1 MRDLKRV
8 CAALGIFLSKIS
20 YTQCIGQRCAN
31 SAEEEMY
38 FKSLRGWWGACT
50 LAIVACAGGKFAVAQ
65 SYQQT
70 NLVSDIQG
78 LAQNPTSGQPDTQL
92 VNPWGLVATPTSPW
106 WIADN
111 NAGVSTLYN
120 GQGMKQGLVVNIPS
134 PAPAVAGT
142 PTGVVFTGAS
152 NFTFQANGKT
162 AGSVFTFVT
171 EDGTIVA
178 WGPGI
183 NPQDLPND
191 AFIVVNNSS
200 SPNAAEGAVYKGA
213 TIAQLTAGGPSYL
226 YVTNI
231 RAGRIEVYDTSF
243 SPVDLPGTDD
253 EPAFVDREVPPGFAP
268 FNVQEINGSLYV
280 TYAKQ
285 NAAKHDDFDAPGLG
299 FVDKFSP
306 GGKLL
311 QRLERGPWLNAPW
324 GVALAPANFGFFS
337 GHLLIGNAGSGQIA
351 VYDVESGRFDGLLRD
366 ANGHALQN
374 DRLWAL
380 QFGNGNAAGPSN
392 WLFFTAGISDE
403 SHGLFGFFAPADNS
417 APEGK

>member
-1 MRDLKRV
+1 
-8 CAALGIFLSKIS
+8 
-20 YTQCIGQRCAN
+20 
-31 SAEEEMY
+31 MY
-38 FKSLRGWWGACT
+38 IKSLRGWWGAFT
-50 LAIVACAGGKFAVAQ
+50 LAIVVCAGGKFAVAQ
-65 SYQQT
+65 AYQQA

-78 LAQNPTSGQPDTQL
+78 LAQNPTSGQPDMQL
-92 VNPWGLVATPTSPW
+92 VNPWGLVSTPTSPW

-120 GQGMKQGLVVNIPS
+120 GQGVKEGLVVNIPS
-134 PAPAVAGT
+134 PAPGVAGT

-152 NFTFQANGKT
+152 NFTFQGDGKT
-162 AGSVFTFVT
+162 TGAVFTFVT

-191 AFIVVNNSS
+191 AFVVVNNSS
-200 SPNAAEGAVYKGA
+200 NPTAATGAVYKGA
-213 TIAQLTAGGPSYL
+213 TIAQLTPGGPSYL

-253 EPAFVDREVPPGFAP
+253 EPAFADREVPPGFAP
-268 FNVQEINGSLYV
+268 FNVQEVDGSLYV
-280 TYAKQ
+280 TYARQ
-285 NAAKHDDFDAPGLG
+285 NAAKHDDFDAPGFG
-299 FVDKFSP
+299 FVDKFTP
-306 GGKLL
+306 AGKLL

-324 GVALAPANFGFFS
+324 GVVLAPANFGFFS

-351 VYDVESGRFDGLLRD
+351 VYDVESGHFDGLLRD

-380 QFGNGNAAGPSN
+380 QFGNGNASGPSN

-403 SHGLFGFFAPADNS
+403 THGLFGFFAPADNS